1 MPRYNDQWL
10 IDRTMFE
17 YVTAGSCAC
26 CVGFLFMPGGTP
38 GLIHSLSEL
47 ETEAADTEISDLD
60 KLPWPPDM
68 KDEVWK
74 ERVRLRQYCKRKMPG
89 FRQFYQ
95 QYHTEYER
103 WFHALAHRQLC
114 RYFQIPRTELLERLQ
129 QDKFY
134 LHAAFGTVLCAV
146 TEQVAHYDLTQY
158 PVDGRGR
165 AEVGFESILTYDRR
179 GGFTIT
185 NATPET
191 KQKWLWR
198 QQALGGPK
206 LLERNPKRNHTTTT
220 TTTNNNDNDDDSED
234 DDDDAAEEQAPASSS
249 SSSSVPSFRSDR
261 RIVRLLIAS
270 CFAETLQ
277 QAFLKQHNTKTTTPD
292 SKETTTKDAT
302 TTDTTSVVEELTLRE
317 LNIL

>member
-1 MPRYNDQWL
+1 
-10 IDRTMFE
+10 
-17 YVTAGSCAC
+17 
-26 CVGFLFMPGGTP
+26 MPGGTP

-68 KDEVWK
+68 KAEVWQ
-74 ERVRLRQYCKRKMPG
+74 ERVRLRQYLKRKMPA

-95 QYHTEYER
+95 QYQPEYER
-103 WFHALAHRQLC
+103 WFQALAHGQLC
-114 RYFQIPRTELLERLQ
+114 RYFQVPRTELLERLQ

-165 AEVGFESILTYDRR
+165 AEVGFETILTYDRR

-206 LLERNPKRNHTTTT
+206 LLERNPKRNHTATTT
-220 TTTNNNDNDDDSED
+220 TTINNNNDTDTDDSED
-234 DDDDAAEEQAPASSS
+234 DDDDAAEEQAPAS

-277 QAFLKQHNTKTTTPD
+277 QAFLKQHNTTTTPD
-292 SKETTTKDAT
+292 SKETTTKDDT